1 MSRRGNTE
9 DISTL
14 LYLVPFVGGVVY
26 SVALWVQ
33 TGLSATLPTS
43 VYLAVTRD
51 PIFFAIASVSVMLG
65 VIIEMNGTEPSA
77 RQAKLSTLG
86 NTLQAMAV
94 ASLVIVILA
103 AWYAN
108 GFTDLG
114 GAASDFII
122 GKYGLVFPAMLVL
135 LSYLITAQFRL
146 EALASRNGVAVIA
159 LLLVPAS
166 LYEIGKHETALGVGI
181 AFVLLVIGA
190 VLYLMPQK
198 KTQPEGK

>member
-1 MSRRGNTE
+1 MSRRGNSE

-33 TGLSATLPTS
+33 SGLSATLPNT

-51 PIFFAIASVSVMLG
+51 PIFFIIASLSVMLG
-65 VIIEMNGTEPSA
+65 VIVEMNGTEQSA
-77 RQAKLSTLG
+77 RQAKLSSLG

-114 GAASDFII
+114 GTATDFIV
-122 GKYGLVFPAMLVL
+122 GKYGLVFPALLVL

-146 EALASRNGVAVIA
+146 EALANRNGIAVIA

-181 AFVLLVIGA
+181 AFVLLVVGA
-190 VLYLMPQK
+190 VFYLMPEK
-198 KTQPEGK
+198 KTKPEEK